1 MGTFVMNQFENVN
14 ADTRL
19 TDREIRQLVARLARA
34 EGNDSRTSIRD
45 IAEALDL
52 DVETVAANV
61 RMIREEKSEP
71 PQDVQ
76 RLASVLDDM
85 KTPISRRISM
95 AMTKRIMIVSTL
107 CVASVFGVILYAAY
121 YTSVHSPVTSVVSEA
136 PDSVPPTMS
145 IKKVKGSSPSQ
156 EALNKP

>member
-1 MGTFVMNQFENVN
+1 MNQFENVN

-85 KTPISRRISM
+85 KTPVSRRISM

-121 YTSVHSPVTSVVSEA
+121 YTSFHEPEIRKAIKQSSEPPV
-136 PDSVPPTMS
+136 SVPPTLS

-156 EALNKP
+156 EALSKP